1 MADSPPNI
9 CSHSSGPQTRTLT
22 TCTTNRGNSSLLP
35 SKPQG
40 SQRSQKQSL
49 QTPFPIPAATEPTQ
63 QQQQPSE
70 QPPQQQKSPPQP
82 ETWPQ
87 AVTAH
92 QQGAAGDDET
102 EGAIRAE
109 SQGLGRCLRSN
120 LSRSEWPALHFY
132 LVVSRSCVCAY
143 VHVLEC
149 YSPFPPNPKCRLVVL
164 CS

>member
-1 MADSPPNI
+1 MSTACGRPSNDKNAGDGREPSPASSNLTVADSPPNI
-9 CSHSSGPQTRTLT
+9 CSPSSGSQTRNLT
-22 TCTTNRGNSSLLP
+22 NCTTNRGNSSLLP

-109 SQGLGRCLRSN
+109 SQGPGRCLRSN
-120 LSRSEWPALHFY
+120 LSVARHDSSPAL
-132 LVVSRSCVCAY
+132 LLSS
-143 VHVLEC
+143 
-149 YSPFPPNPKCRLVVL
+149 
-164 CS
+164 